1 MRYNHKTNDGRI
13 ITVKLNNINTR
24 KYYINKNL
32 EMLADLEATL
42 KEFGKSL
49 LKNNKKIV
57 LIFK

>member
-13 ITVKLNNINTR
+13 ITVKLSNINT
-24 KYYINKNL
+24 KNYCINKNL

-42 KEFGKSL
+42 KEFGKNIL
-49 LKNNKKIV
+49 ENNKRIV